1 MGAIP
6 QQPSTFEMPLPEPA
20 PEWRLVDSRSR
31 LVRTLRGVELI
42 VKSSEH
48 HCDGNFQLTI
58 KSTIESSI
66 SSEELKRR
74 HQAAWWRTRQLLPVV
89 GVDFPTLETA
99 SFNLLDTLDA
109 ARKWTERSSIIASNT
124 TVDDIYLSR
133 SRSNQESL
141 TMTLVVDPVRGSRG
155 CVLSMSHTLISTNI
169 YRILQ
174 EYIFQLANPHSALGL
189 AGTFKPENAKDITSR
204 LPISL
209 SHAYNLTHAPT
220 PSDLQT
226 AFTAHQKSQER
237 WSRNSIG
244 IPLHP
249 EYKSRPSRIH
259 NKTIAFESWETAA
272 AFKFLKQAGM
282 SLTAAFTACMT
293 SAIAHM
299 YPVQNSNPDG
309 AHLLF
314 SASGR
319 RYLDTAARTGT
330 GQGEVSM
337 PIIPASTW
345 VGSEEVDLRP
355 TSQKALLRLAAAI
368 ERAQNADLE
377 NPHIIAVF
385 DQIAPDLVKALSDAS
400 SLPSGPPP
408 PPSMGRPTLT
418 SQGQFSNKLDRLAS
432 QDPGAQVRMT
442 DFNSGG
448 RTTDPSVCFAL
459 NSFRDELRFNMLF
472 DEKFFPQG
480 DVALLGQVVAR
491 LFRRVTGVDEVGLG
505 VGVVGVRAR
514 L

>member
-1 MGAIP
+1 
-6 QQPSTFEMPLPEPA
+6 
-20 PEWRLVDSRSR
+20 
-31 LVRTLRGVELI
+31 
-42 VKSSEH
+42 
-48 HCDGNFQLTI
+48 
-58 KSTIESSI
+58 
-66 SSEELKRR
+66 
-74 HQAAWWRTRQLLPVV
+74 
-89 GVDFPTLETA
+89 
-99 SFNLLDTLDA
+99 
-109 ARKWTERSSIIASNT
+109 
-124 TVDDIYLSR
+124 
-133 SRSNQESL
+133 
-141 TMTLVVDPVRGSRG
+141 MTLVVDPIRGSRG

-174 EYIFQLANPHSALGL
+174 EYIFQLANPDTALGL
-189 AGTFKPENAKDITSR
+189 SGTFRPETAKDITSR

-220 PSDLQT
+220 QSDLQD
-226 AFTAHQKSQER
+226 AFTSHQKSQER

-249 EYKSRPSRIH
+249 EYKLRPTRIH
-259 NKTIAFESWETAA
+259 NKTIAFESWETVA
-272 AFKFLKQAGM
+272 AFKFLKQAGI

-299 YPVQNSNPDG
+299 YPAQNSNPDG

-319 RYLDTAARTGT
+319 RYLDCDARGQ

-355 TSQKALLRLAAAI
+355 TSQKGLLRLASAI
-368 ERAQNADLE
+368 ERAQNNDLE
-377 NPHIIAVF
+377 SPHIIAVF
-385 DQIAPDLVKALSDAS
+385 DQIAPDLVNALSDAA

-408 PPSMGRPTLT
+408 PPAMGRPTLT
-418 SQGQFSNKLDRLAS
+418 SQGQFSNKADRLAS
-432 QDPGAQVRMT
+432 RDPGAQVRMT
-442 DFNSGG
+442 EFNTGG

-505 VGVVGVRAR
+505 VGLVGVRAR